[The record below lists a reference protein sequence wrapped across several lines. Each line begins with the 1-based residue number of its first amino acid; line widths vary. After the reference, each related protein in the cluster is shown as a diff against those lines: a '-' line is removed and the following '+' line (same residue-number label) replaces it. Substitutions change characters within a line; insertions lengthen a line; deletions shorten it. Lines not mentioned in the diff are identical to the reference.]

1 MPFDL
6 NSNPVRIAIGAALLV
21 IGLLSGY
28 FIHKGIAAQPDIAS
42 SGEFDDWRLT
52 CAKPSD
58 KEHGCE
64 MSVDVYDEKG
74 ASELARVQIFKAKEG
89 PSMVVTVPY
98 NVLLDPGIG
107 IAFGND
113 KPRIYPFEV
122 CGGMGCI
129 VRAKF
134 DGDLD
139 NAMLKAANDKAS
151 SARILVAQLDGKPA
165 ALPFSLKGYAAA
177 HKAYVSD
184 DAKRHSWWRRLWS

>member
-6 NSNPVRIAIGAALLV
+6 NSNPVRISIAAALLV
-21 IGLLSGY
+21 IGLLAGY
-28 FIHKGIAAQPDIAS
+28 FVHKSIAAQPDIPTAA
-42 SGEFDDWRLT
+42 EYDDWHIS

-64 MSVDVYDEKG
+64 LSLDVPDERG
-74 ASELARVQIFKAKEG
+74 STELARLQILKAKDG
-89 PSMVVTVPY
+89 ATLLVTVPY

-107 IAFGND
+107 IQFGND

-129 VRAKF
+129 VRTKF
-134 DGDLD
+134 DADLD
-139 NAMLKAANDKAS
+139 KAMLAAT

-165 ALPFSLKGYAAA
+165 ALAFSLKGYAAA
-177 HKAYVSD
+177 HKAYVND